1 MCIGA
6 SVAVTACTEPK
17 VDKPEAS
24 ALPAS
29 SEAKTTA
36 AMIRQFY
43 PLACA
48 SNAASWQWATCY
60 DTTKGFDQVLAC
72 ATTARDQAR
81 GAQARLPVGRQ
92 MADPSCGA
100 TVETK
105 ARAFVDGTVAYLDDL
120 VAWLSSRRAAL
131 TGPLRTTSIQDLN
144 NEKLKAGI
152 PHDFDAKYGS
162 GADSLSFGTLNR
174 VECTKTVYRC
184 GLQDDDV
191 CWLQKVASSR
201 LRKNA
206 SGGIDSGVME
216 LTLRSRCEART
227 RSSPRC

>member
-1 MCIGA
+1 
-6 SVAVTACTEPK
+6 
-17 VDKPEAS
+17 
-24 ALPAS
+24 
-29 SEAKTTA
+29 
-36 AMIRQFY
+36 
-43 PLACA
+43 
-48 SNAASWQWATCY
+48 
-60 DTTKGFDQVLAC
+60 
-72 ATTARDQAR
+72 
-81 GAQARLPVGRQ
+81 